1 MSALRSVLFV
11 HPALAFSSGTER
23 LRCATE
29 HLVGR
34 GVQVTVLAGDGARA
48 DELRA
53 TGAEVLPGEPPTGGL
68 RGWFVAGRAR
78 RLAQTVKAD
87 LVHVTS
93 ETLAPLAA
101 RIGRPYVLE
110 VERAVREP
118 LAWHPLHLRAA
129 ILPCRTLEESAVNRG
144 SLPRERLHVLRHNPH
159 PVPQDPVT
167 QHPVTQRP
175 AAASTRPLEHGTKS
189 TGEHPLEAE
198 PPRVGCAG
206 YLTPDFGARIFLDAA
221 SHLIA
226 RGVEGRFLILGEG
239 PEEEALRR
247 RTRELAITERVTIT
261 APAAPATADV
271 LAQLDLFA
279 CPRLD
284 GAPGWFAHQAL
295 ELGLPC
301 VVSSIQGAFEL
312 VCDGEDGVLVER
324 GDAADLAEALEGL
337 MSDPKRARTLGLA
350 ARTRRLAAA
359 REEPPFGE
367 ALDALYSAVL
377 ETATV

>member
-1 MSALRSVLFV
+1 VSALRSVLFV

-29 HLVGR
+29 HLVAR
-34 GVQVTVLAGDGARA
+34 GVQVTILAGDGARA

-53 TGAEVLPGEPPTGGL
+53 TGADILPGEPPTAGL

-110 VERAVREP
+110 IERTVRKP

-144 SLPRERLHVLRHNPH
+144 TLPRERLRVLRHNPELE
-159 PVPQDPVT
+159 PPST
-167 QHPVTQRP
+167 
-175 AAASTRPLEHGTKS
+175 AAGVTRPEQRETKLHGGS
-189 TGEHPLEAE
+189 QVEAE

-247 RTRELAITERVTIT
+247 RTRELAITDRVTIT
-261 APAAPATADV
+261 APAAPSTADV

-279 CPRLD
+279 CARLD

-295 ELGLPC
+295 GLGLPC

-312 VCDGEDGVLVER
+312 VRDGEDGLLVER
-324 GDAADLAEALEGL
+324 GDAAGLAEALEGL
-337 MSDPKRARTLGLA
+337 MSDPTRARNLGLA

-359 REEPPFGE
+359 RQDPPFGE
-367 ALDALYSAVL
+367 ALDALYTAVL
-377 ETATV
+377 EGAAV

>member
-1 MSALRSVLFV
+1 VSAPRSVLFV
-11 HPALAFSSGTER
+11 HPALAFCSGTER
-23 LRCATE
+23 LRRATE
-29 HLVGR
+29 HLVAR

-48 DELRA
+48 DEIRA

-68 RGWFVAGRAR
+68 RGWFVAARAR

-118 LAWHPLHLRAA
+118 LAWHPTHLLAA
-129 ILPCRTLEESAVNRG
+129 ILPCRTLEESTVNRG
-144 SLPRERLHVLRHNPH
+144 SLPRERLRVLRHNPRLDL
-159 PVPQDPVT
+159 P
-167 QHPVTQRP
+167 RS
-175 AAASTRPLEHGTKS
+175 ASLRTPPLLRGTKLTAEYQTRS
-189 TGEHPLEAE
+189 E

-206 YLTPDFGARIFLDAA
+206 YLTPDFGARVFLDAA

-247 RTRELAITERVTIT
+247 RTRDLAITDRVTIT
-261 APAAPATADV
+261 APAAPATAEV

-295 ELGLPC
+295 GLGLPC
-301 VVSSIQGAFEL
+301 VVASIQGAFEL
-312 VCDGEDGVLVER
+312 VRDGKDGLLVER
-324 GDAADLAEALEGL
+324 GDAAGLAEALEGL
-337 MSDPKRARTLGLA
+337 MSDPTRARNLGLA
-350 ARTRRLAAA
+350 ARERRLAAA
-359 REEPPFGE
+359 REDPPFGE
-367 ALDALYSAVL
+367 ALDALYSEVL
-377 ETATV
+377 ETVAG

>member
-29 HLVGR
+29 HLVAR
-34 GVQVTVLAGDGARA
+34 GVRVTVLAGDGARA
-48 DELRA
+48 DELRG
-53 TGAEVLPGEPPTGGL
+53 TGADVLPGEPPTGGL
-68 RGWFVAGRAR
+68 RGWFVAARAR
-78 RLAQTVKAD
+78 RLAQIVEAD

-93 ETLAPLAA
+93 EILAPLAA

-118 LAWHPLHLRAA
+118 LAWHPVHLRAA

-144 SLPRERLHVLRHNPH
+144 TLPRERLRVLRHNPRLDMPRPTAMGRP
-159 PVPQDPVT
+159 PVR
-167 QHPVTQRP
+167 RP
-175 AAASTRPLEHGTKS
+175 SRLG
-189 TGEHPLEAE
+189 GEYQLVAE

-206 YLTPDFGARIFLDAA
+206 YLTPDFGARVFLDAA

-295 ELGLPC
+295 GLGLPC

-312 VCDGEDGVLVER
+312 VRDGEDGLLVER
-324 GDAADLAEALEGL
+324 GDAAGLAEALEGL
-337 MSDPKRARTLGLA
+337 MSDPTRARNLGLA

-359 REEPPFGE
+359 RQDPPFGE
-367 ALDALYSAVL
+367 ALDALYTAVL
-377 ETATV
+377 EGAAV